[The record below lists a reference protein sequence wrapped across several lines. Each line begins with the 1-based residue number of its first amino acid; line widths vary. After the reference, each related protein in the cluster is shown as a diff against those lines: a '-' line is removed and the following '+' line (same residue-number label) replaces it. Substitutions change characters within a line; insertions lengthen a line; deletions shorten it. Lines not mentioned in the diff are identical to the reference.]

1 MSSPI
6 LSYSRDFFEEQ
17 VKPLLLREFPEETA
31 QTAFGIWGY
40 GSEVLGLDDE
50 FSRDHHWGI
59 RINAVMPDALHRNR
73 RDAMTA
79 AVEARLP
86 DSFRGIELEVGKTP
100 GKGLSLD
107 NREAFLERT
116 IGLLHAPTT
125 EAEWLSIPEEDI
137 LHIVGGEVWYDPSAV
152 FTRIREVFQGY
163 YPEPVRRRRIAH
175 WCRYY
180 SGMGAY
186 ALKRAILRDND
197 LYSVTTFARAI
208 KLGVQLA
215 FLLDR
220 VYFPYD
226 KWLWHY
232 FERLPRMA
240 DRMGALV
247 AEAVKLETPW
257 ARKLELLDAISDVL
271 DRVMVEDGLLQPHA
285 PLKGSPTSGY
295 RLMESAYAEILRGL
309 PAEIRTLVP
318 VWDQIPFER
327 FHSGYVA
334 GLDEAT
340 WRGLLNL
347 TPREEGA

>member
-17 VKPLLLREFPEETA
+17 VKPLLLREFPDETA

-40 GSEVLGLDDE
+40 GSEVIGLDDE
-50 FSRDHHWGI
+50 YSRDHHWGI
-59 RINAVMPDALHRNR
+59 RINAVMPDALYQAR

-86 DSFRGIELEVGKTP
+86 DTFRGIELEVGKTP

-116 IGLLHAPTT
+116 IGLAHPPSTD
-125 EAEWLSIPEEDI
+125 AEWLSIPEEDI
-137 LHIVGGEVWYDPSAV
+137 LHIVGGEVWYDPAGA
-152 FTRIREVFQGY
+152 FTRIRERLQGY
-163 YPEPVRRRRIAH
+163 YPEDVRRRRIAH

-180 SGMGAY
+180 SGMGTY
-186 ALKRAILRDND
+186 ALKRAILRGND
-197 LYSVTTFARAI
+197 LYCVTTFARAI

-220 VYFPYD
+220 SYFPYD
-226 KWLWHY
+226 KWLWTY
-232 FERLPRMA
+232 FDRLPRMA
-240 DRMGALV
+240 DRMGAFV

-257 ARKLELLDAISDVL
+257 TRKLELLDAISDVL
-271 DRVMVEDGLLQPHA
+271 DATLVEDGLIAPHA
-285 PLKGSPTSGY
+285 PLQGSATSGY

-309 PAEIRTLVP
+309 PVAIRTLVP
-318 VWDQIPFER
+318 VWDQIPLER

-340 WRGLLNL
+340 WHGLLNL
-347 TPREEGA
+347 TPRKEAA